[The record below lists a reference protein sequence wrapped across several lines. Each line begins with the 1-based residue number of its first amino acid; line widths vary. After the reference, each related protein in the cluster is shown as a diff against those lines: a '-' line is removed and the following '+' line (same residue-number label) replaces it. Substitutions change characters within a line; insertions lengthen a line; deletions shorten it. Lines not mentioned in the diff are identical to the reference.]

1 MSYLSLPLENLQ
13 DHYDLVV
20 VGSGYGGGIA
30 ASRLARAGKKVC
42 VLERGR
48 ELQPG
53 EYPASEKEA
62 AAEMQVDLP
71 AKHLGPE
78 TGLYDFRVNDDINVF
93 LGCGLGGTSLVNA
106 NVALRPEPRVF
117 ADPAWPYELRQD
129 MAGLNKGFEL
139 AEDMLKAVC
148 CPDDQPPP
156 AKQAALHQSASHMA
170 ESGNCYS
177 LPIAVTFQDGINHV
191 GIEQKAC
198 INCGDCVSG
207 CNHHAKNTTL
217 MNYLPDA
224 RNFGAEIF
232 TQTLVQYVE
241 KQGDRWLV
249 YFTPQGAGREKF
261 DAPLLRVSA
270 DIVILGAGSL
280 GSTEILM
287 RSSEK
292 GLPLSDQLG
301 LRFTGNGD
309 VLGFGY
315 NNDSRVNGIGFGN
328 NPPQGRDPVGP
339 CITSVIDL
347 REQADLEEGMVIE
360 EGSLP
365 GAIAGILPTTLSA
378 AARAIGRDTD
388 TGIVDSLREKQ
399 REIASLLRGPY
410 HGAIRHTQTYLVM
423 SHDDSGGK
431 MALEDDRLRIHWP
444 GVGKQEIFQTINER
458 LRQATSAHGGTYVKN
473 PIWDELFGHNL
484 VTVHPLGGCIMA
496 DTGKQGV
503 VNHMGEVFAGPSG
516 TDVHSGLF
524 VCDGAVIPRS
534 VGANPLLTISALAE
548 RSCKLLCK
556 QRGWQI
562 DYAQPSVPPLP
573 PGPDH
578 AIGIRFT
585 ETMKGYFSIT
595 EKDDFERGAR
605 IGKEEKSSI
614 EFTLT
619 VTSDDLDNMLKDPRH
634 EAGMFG
640 TVIAPALSP
649 EPLTISHGR
658 FNLFVKDDQE
668 VGLRR
673 MMYSM
678 RLIGR
683 DGRTYTFAGYKKVRD
698 ETGPDIWA
706 DTTTLFVTI
715 YEGENQ
721 GAAVLGKGIMK
732 IMPEDFV
739 RQLTT
744 IEALNAPSTEA
755 KLGAIARFGA
765 FFGGV
770 IFDQYS
776 GIFARRSEFD
786 ADAPPRKMRQLRVSP
801 PEIHPFTTEDNK
813 NLLLTRYRGGTKGP
827 VLLSHGLGVS
837 SRIFSIDT
845 IDTNL
850 VEYLHAQGY
859 DVWLL
864 DYRASIEL
872 PVANERFSGD
882 EIARYDYPAAV
893 AKVLSVTNAKAVDMV
908 AHCFG
913 STTFF
918 MAMLGGLQGVRSAV
932 CSQIAMH
939 NIVPAMTTLK
949 TGLHLP
955 SVLDLLG
962 VDSLTAYVDNH
973 ADWKERL
980 FDEALRLYPIDREEQ
995 CLSKTCHRITFLY
1008 APLYEH
1014 DQLNPAT
1021 HDALHEMFGVAN
1033 IESFEHLALLCR
1045 TGHLVGADGAE
1056 KYMPHLDRL
1065 ALPITFIHGAEN
1077 DCFLPESTEKSF
1089 QLLRET
1095 NGRSFYSRH
1104 VIGGYGHIDC
1114 IFGKNAAKDV
1124 FPLILAH
1131 LEKAGKL

>member
-13 DHYDLVV
+13 AHYDVVV

-53 EYPASEKEA
+53 DYPASEKEA

-71 AKHLGPE
+71 AKHVGPSS
-78 TGLYDFRVNDDINVF
+78 GMYDFRVNDDINVF

-106 NVALRPEPRVF
+106 NVALRPDPRVF
-117 ADPAWPYELRQD
+117 DDPAWPHDLRQD
-129 MAGLNKGFEL
+129 KTGLNNGFEL
-139 AEDMLKAVC
+139 AEDMLKPVPY
-148 CPDDQPPP
+148 PDDHPPLT
-156 AKQAALHQSASHMA
+156 KQAALKKSASHMG

-177 LPIAVTFQDGINHV
+177 LPIAVTFTDGKNHA
-191 GIEQKAC
+191 GIDQKAC

-232 TQTLVQYVE
+232 TQARVQYVE
-241 KQGDRWLV
+241 KQNESWLV
-249 YFTPQGAGREKF
+249 HFVPQGAGREKF
-261 DAPLLRVSA
+261 DAPFLRVSA

-280 GSTEILM
+280 GSTEILI
-287 RSSEK
+287 RSRQK

-301 LRFTGNGD
+301 MHFTGNGD

-315 NNDSRVNGIGFGN
+315 NNDSEVNGIGFGN
-328 NPPQGRDPVGP
+328 NQPEGRDPVGP

-347 REQADLEEGMVIE
+347 REQTNLEEGMVIE
-360 EGSLP
+360 EGSMP
-365 GAIAGILPTTLSA
+365 GAVASILPNTLA
-378 AARAIGRDTD
+378 AAAAMVGKDTD

-410 HGAIRHTQTYLVM
+410 HGATRHTQTYLVM
-423 SHDDSGGK
+423 SHDDSNGK
-431 MALEDDRLRIHWP
+431 MVLEDDRLRIHWP
-444 GVGKQEIFQTINER
+444 GAGKQEIFRKINDR
-458 LRQATSAHGGTYVKN
+458 LRQATAAHGGTYVKN
-473 PIWDELFGHNL
+473 PTWSKLFGHNL
-484 VTVHPLGGCIMA
+484 VTVHPLGGAIMA
-496 DTGKQGV
+496 DTSKKGV
-503 VNHMGEVFAGPSG
+503 VNHMGEVFAGSSG

-548 RSCKLLCK
+548 RSCKLLCEAK
-556 QRGWQI
+556 GWQI
-562 DYAQPSVPPLP
+562 DYSQPSTPPAST
-573 PGPDH
+573 GPDR

-595 EKDDFERGAR
+595 EKDDFAHGALT
-605 IGKEEKSSI
+605 GKEKGSSI

-619 VTSDDLDNMLKDPRH
+619 ISSDDLDAMLNDPQH
-634 EAGMFG
+634 EAGIFG
-640 TVIAPALSP
+640 TVNAPAISP
-649 EPLTISHGR
+649 EPLAVSRGC
-658 FNLFVKDDQE
+658 FNLFVRDDQK

-673 MMYSM
+673 MIYAM
-678 RLIGR
+678 RLTDK
-683 DGRTYTFAGYKKVRD
+683 DGRNFFFEGYKLIHD
-698 ETGPDIWA
+698 DAGPDVWT

-715 YEGENQ
+715 YESKDPQ
-721 GAAVLGKGIMK
+721 GSILGKGIMK
-732 IMPEDFV
+732 ILPEDFL

-744 IEALNAPSTEA
+744 IEAINAPSPQERLT
-755 KLGAIARFGA
+755 AISRFGA
-765 FFGGV
+765 FFAGV
-770 IFDQYS
+770 VFDQYS
-776 GIFARRSEFD
+776 GFFARRTEFN
-786 ADAPPRKMRQLRVSP
+786 ADAPPRKMRQLRVCE
-801 PEIHPFTTEDNK
+801 PEIHPFTTDDNM
-813 NLLLTRYRGGTKGP
+813 NLLLTRYQGGSKGP
-827 VLLSHGLGVS
+827 VILSHGLGVS
-837 SRIFSIDT
+837 SRIFQIDT

-850 VEYLHAQGY
+850 VEYLYAQGY
-859 DVWLL
+859 DIWLL

-882 EIARYDYPAAV
+882 EIAQYDYPAAV
-893 AKVLSVTNAKAVDMV
+893 EKVLSVTTASAVDMV
-908 AHCFG
+908 VHCFG

-918 MAMLGGLQGVRSAV
+918 MAMLAGLKGVRSAV

-939 NIVPAMTTLK
+939 SIVPTMTTLK

-962 VDSLTAYVDNH
+962 ADSLTAYVDNH
-973 ADWKERL
+973 ADWKDRL
-980 FDEALRLYPIDREEQ
+980 FDEALRLYPIDKEERCQ
-995 CLSKTCHRITFLY
+995 SKTCHRITFLY

-1045 TGHLVGADGAE
+1045 TGHLVGADGSE
-1056 KYMPHLDRL
+1056 RYMQHLHRL
-1065 ALPITFIHGAEN
+1065 AFPITFIHGAEN

-1089 QLLRET
+1089 NLLRKV
-1095 NGRSFYSRH
+1095 NGKSLYSRH

-1114 IFGKNAAKDV
+1114 IFGKDAAKDV

-1131 LEKAGKL
+1131 LEKIGV